1 MKLLRVLRPSILLL
15 LLLALIHRPAAGQE
29 AITFAA
35 FETSNHFPD
44 DLTFSTAVF
53 SSAGEIVKAELVFH
67 LRNQFSSD
75 SLSRVQIEI
84 NPASHIDLSYT
95 WDTSAGTIPGAA
107 VLYYWEVTDSA
118 GNQIRSAEQMVRY
131 EDTRYDWQILENE
144 SIAVW
149 WHDRQASFG
158 EDVFEIATEAV
169 TKQRELFQADLD
181 FQMRIIIYNDFAKF
195 AAWNGVVSEFIGG
208 QAFPD
213 QGITAQIVSAYGSQE
228 RWLNDVVP
236 HEISHLY
243 FEQVTFHRRSNP
255 PTWLNEGV
263 AQYNE
268 FGIHRATLRD
278 VETAAKQGELIP
290 LSSLEVGFGYFN
302 ESRTRLAYAEALSAV
317 TYLVETYGQDGMAAL
332 LAAYRQ
338 GMVTSEAFPEALG
351 VTPGEFEADWTVWL
365 GLSEGEFVTNTPW
378 PLPTFRPSPT
388 PSMPGTPALSE
399 VEVAVPTS
407 DTTDLAEAVPTIPQP
422 TDSPTS
428 QATTIS
434 QLPTTPQNTAVP
446 DGPDQFPFGENRVM
460 LAALGGCLLSLCC
473 LTAVFL
479 ILAFIWWQQKQRRQ
493 HDSAP

>member
-1 MKLLRVLRPSILLL
+1 MQRSRFTVLIGLFLW
-15 LLLALIHRPAAGQE
+15 LALAAQPSATQD
-29 AITFAA
+29 AITFAL
-35 FETSNHFPD
+35 FETTNNFPN
-44 DLTFSTAVF
+44 DLTFSTTVS
-53 SSAGEIVKAELVFH
+53 SSAGEIVDAEFVFH

-75 SLSRVQIEI
+75 SLSRVKIELD
-84 NPASHIDLSYT
+84 PASHIDLSYT

-149 WHDRQASFG
+149 WHDRRSSFG

-169 TKQRELFQADLD
+169 AKQRELFQADLD
-181 FQMRIIIYNDFAKF
+181 FQMRIIIYNDFDEF

-255 PTWLNEGV
+255 PIWLNEGV

-278 VETAAKQGELIP
+278 VETAAKQGDLIP

-302 ESRTRLAYAEALSAV
+302 ESRARLAYAEALSAV
-317 TYLVETYGQDGMAAL
+317 TYLVDTYGNDGLAAL

-338 GMVTSEAFPEALG
+338 GMVTDEAFPAALG
-351 VTPGEFEADWTVWL
+351 VTDSEFEADWTVWL

-378 PLPTFRPSPT
+378 PLPTFPPSPT
-388 PSMPGTPALSE
+388 PRLPGT
-399 VEVAVPTS
+399 AVPT
-407 DTTDLAEAVPTIPQP
+407 TPEPPATAVAQ
-422 TDSPTS
+422 SP
-428 QATTIS
+428 AT
-434 QLPTTPQNTAVP
+434 PMNTAVP
-446 DGPDQFPFGENRVM
+446 TNPSQFPFGENQVI
-460 LAALGGCLLSLCC
+460 LAAIGGFVLLLCC
-473 LTAVFL
+473 LTAVSL
-479 ILAFIWWQQKQRRQ
+479 ILAFIWWQRRQRRQ
-493 HDSAP
+493 HDNPA

>member
-1 MKLLRVLRPSILLL
+1 MKLSRILLL
-15 LLLALIHRPAAGQE
+15 SFLFHLLLASNRPVAGQD

-35 FETSNHFPD
+35 FETSNHFPN
-44 DLTFSTAVF
+44 DLTFTTAV
-53 SSAGEIVKAELVFH
+53 SSSTGEIAAAQLVFH

-75 SLSRVQIEI
+75 SLSRAQIEFE
-84 NPASHIDLSYT
+84 PAGRVELSYT

-107 VLYYWEVTDSA
+107 VIYYWEVTDSA
-118 GNQIRSAEQMVRY
+118 GNKVRSAEQLVRY

-144 SIAVW
+144 AIAVW
-149 WHDRQASFG
+149 WHDRPAAFG
-158 EDVFEIATEAV
+158 EQVFEVATQAV
-169 TKQRELFQADLD
+169 KKQRELFQADLD
-181 FQMRIIIYNDFAKF
+181 FQMRILIYNEFAEF
-195 AAWNGVVSEFIGG
+195 AEWNGVVSEFIGG

-228 RWLNDVVP
+228 SWLNGVIP

-268 FGIHRATLRD
+268 FGIHLATLRD
-278 VETAAKQGELIP
+278 VETAANRGDLIP

-302 ESRTRLAYAEALSAV
+302 ESRTRLAYAEAVSAV

-351 VTPGEFEADWTVWL
+351 VAPGEFEADWTVWL
-365 GLSEGEFVTNTPW
+365 GLGEGEFVTSTPW

-388 PSMPGTPALSE
+388 PHLLGTPALPGTE
-399 VEVAVPTS
+399 AAVPTS
-407 DTTDLAEAVPTIPQP
+407 GSTDFVEAIPTIPQP
-422 TDSPTS
+422 TDSPAS

-446 DGPDQFPFGENRVM
+446 DGPDQFPFGENQVM

-493 HDSAP
+493 HDNTP